1 MQLLLFA
8 DDIILY
14 LEIPRKLT
22 ERLLQIMIDFTKS
35 ADMKLAY
42 GRQ

>member
-22 ERLLQIMIDFTKS
+22 GRLLQIMIEFTKS